1 MKGKFLTL
9 MENRLRSFSPQ
20 GIIKVFEIYEEEGKL
35 DDYWIHN
42 VFIPLFKSEQYTY
55 KPKDLHR
62 IFRFMLVLG
71 HEVKATLYR
80 KTTGS
85 TLPSTRD

>member
-42 VFIPLFKSEQYTY
+42 VFIPLFKSEQHTY
-55 KPKDLHR
+55 QPKDLEISGSRQNDHVCQ
-62 IFRFMLVLG
+62 IVLSL
-71 HEVKATLYR
+71 AF
-80 KTTGS
+80 
-85 TLPSTRD
+85 

>member
-20 GIIKVFEIYEEEGKL
+20 GIIKVFEIYEDEGKL
-35 DDYWIHN
+35 DDYWTHN
-42 VFIPLFKSEQYTY
+42 VFIPLFKSEQYAY

-71 HEVKATLYR
+71 HEVKSVSFR
-80 KTTGS
+80 KTTDS